1 MTRHLANGASVAALG
16 AALLA
21 GGQAT
26 AQTGTAEVSELIV
39 TAQRVE
45 ENIQQVPI
53 AVTAFSAANLQRQS
67 IETIQD
73 IALRTPGFTA
83 GAVDP
88 IQSNFAIR
96 GIGSPFG
103 ISQNAG
109 GDASV
114 VVFVDGVYAGR
125 GGTPDIDALKKM
137 SLT

>member
-1 MTRHLANGASVAALG
+1 MTTHLASGVSMAALA
-16 AALLA
+16 AALALT
-21 GGQAT
+21 GGPAK
-26 AQTGTAEVSELIV
+26 AQQVSELIV

-53 AVTAFSAANLQRQS
+53 AVTAFSAEALKNS
-67 IETIQD
+67 AIESLQD
-73 IALRTPGFTA
+73 IALRTPGFSA

-109 GDASV
+109 GDA
-114 VVFVDGVYAGR
+114 
-125 GGTPDIDALKKM
+125 
-137 SLT
+137 